1 MRARSWDLARGT
13 TRLARD
19 HVASAERQDP
29 AIHQPARRSLC
40 DDRGGPRQ
48 SGMSNHPSRSVVRRS
63 SADTYAEP
71 DARREPNILFVKK
84 GLFVRRPR
92 AATAQTTIWNLR
104 SQSR

>member
-1 MRARSWDLARGT
+1 
-13 TRLARD
+13 
-19 HVASAERQDP
+19 
-29 AIHQPARRSLC
+29 
-40 DDRGGPRQ
+40 
-48 SGMSNHPSRSVVRRS
+48 MSNHPSRSVVRRS

-104 SQSR
+104 SQSRTCLSGRHRRVEFSLVGRGTVGDCLVRSASLV